1 MPAKVKKPFK
11 PNHAKENE
19 IEPWRNLSPYGT
31 VPKTIR
37 FPEQVAAQIDYL
49 ALRMNTT
56 TGKLLLGI
64 LEDVLPMFLE
74 DRASELRQLK
84 VYRAMRDNDL
94 LTAVNW
100 DELLEK
106 IRFASNRRE

>member
-1 MPAKVKKPFK
+1 MPTKSNRPFK
-11 PNHAKENE
+11 PNHAEAQ
-19 IEPWRNLSPYGT
+19 EPWKTLSPYGT

-37 FPEQVAAQIDYL
+37 FPEQVAAQIDYV

-74 DRASELRQLK
+74 GSERTELRQLK

-100 DELLEK
+100 DELLER
-106 IRFASNRRE
+106 IRFASNRRGE